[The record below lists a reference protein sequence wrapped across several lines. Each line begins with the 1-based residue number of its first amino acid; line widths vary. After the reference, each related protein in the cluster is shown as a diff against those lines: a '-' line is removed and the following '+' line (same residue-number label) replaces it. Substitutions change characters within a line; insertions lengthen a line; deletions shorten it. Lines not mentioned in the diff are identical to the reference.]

1 MTNLF
6 LDRILEFYG
15 VPHKSLWLKILL
27 VRNTYACFSM
37 MGLDAGIR
45 VLRFHPLGWMI
56 IGEEGSI

>member
-15 VPHKSLWLKILL
+15 VPQILVAKDSL

>member
-1 MTNLF
+1 MVCL
-6 LDRILEFYG
+6 
-15 VPHKSLWLKILL
+15 KSLWLKILL

-56 IGEEGSI
+56 IWEEGSI

>member
-15 VPHKSLWLKILL
+15 VL

>member
-6 LDRILEFYG
+6 LDRILEFM
-15 VPHKSLWLKILL
+15 VCLKSLWLKILL